1 MKPVRTQARFRRRPR
16 HRHRPPTLVLL
27 LPLVLSLV
35 LSACGLPRPFQHQA
49 YAPAG
54 NPLAAPSGGV
64 SVALPPL
71 VGAPAPLAH
80 RVAAALAEDLR
91 ARDVA
96 AQAVAGAGVETPGL
110 MLLGWTVAPDPPD
123 PPDSPD
129 TSDPSDSGPMPV
141 SLRWTLVA
149 PSGRIVGEAEHT
161 VDVGRA
167 DWAEAAP
174 AAVRALVQG
183 AAPRLAKLLLPA
195 DVAGAAPG
203 PESDLGQDLPL
214 HRRAVMAKPS
224 PAEAPRRAD
233 RAGAEPDPPAVAAAG
248 RHPAAVDAIED
259 LVMAPPEITRAPG
272 DGRAALADAL
282 TRLFRQNG
290 VQIADRPRPDRLR
303 VRGAVEVLPGEA
315 SDTQQVSIVWEVLDA
330 DGASLGK
337 VNQAN
342 VIPRGLLDRPW
353 GDTALLIAEG
363 AAAGVGEILIRKG
376 LVPAP

>member
-1 MKPVRTQARFRRRPR
+1 
-16 HRHRPPTLVLL
+16 
-27 LPLVLSLV
+27 
-35 LSACGLPRPFQHQA
+35 
-49 YAPAG
+49 
-54 NPLAAPSGGV
+54 
-64 SVALPPL
+64 
-71 VGAPAPLAH
+71 
-80 RVAAALAEDLR
+80 
-91 ARDVA
+91 
-96 AQAVAGAGVETPGL
+96 
-110 MLLGWTVAPDPPD
+110 
-123 PPDSPD
+123 
-129 TSDPSDSGPMPV
+129 MPV
-141 SLRWTLVA
+141 SVRWTLVA

-161 VDVGRA
+161 VDVERA

-174 AAVRALVQG
+174 AAVRALVEG
-183 AAPRLAKLLLPA
+183 AVPRLARLLLPA
-195 DVAGAAPG
+195 DAAGAAPG
-203 PESDLGQDLPL
+203 VDPDPAQDLPL
-214 HRRAVMAKPS
+214 YRRALMDKPS
-224 PAEAPRRAD
+224 PAESPRRTD
-233 RAGAEPDPPAVAAAG
+233 RARAEPASATDTAPA

-272 DGRAALADAL
+272 DGSAALADAL

-290 VQIADRPRPDRLR
+290 VQIVDRPRPDRLR

-315 SDTQQVSIVWEVLDA
+315 SNTQQVSIVWEVLDA